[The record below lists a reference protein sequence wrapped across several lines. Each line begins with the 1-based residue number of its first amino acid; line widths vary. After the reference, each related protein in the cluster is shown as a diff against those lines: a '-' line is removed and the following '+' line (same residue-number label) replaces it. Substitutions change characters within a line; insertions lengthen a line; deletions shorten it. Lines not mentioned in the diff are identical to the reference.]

1 MSVAKKNPFFDDND
15 DKEIDDDTFLNHPR
29 AGSSGYML
37 PQRSQGGYS
46 SASASGNVTSD
57 EERLRQIILKKKE
70 IESST
75 IESSNRS
82 LGLLF
87 ESERVGAATGAELQ
101 RQKEQL
107 LVTEGRLDEINDTLK
122 QSERHLTGIKSVFG
136 GIKNYL
142 FAKNSGLPPATAQQ
156 ASTSQIQNV
165 RLSNSDSDI
174 ASSSSRKPMYQ
185 PENDRLDT
193 IREQNHPALKS
204 RGLVE
209 DSDKTSSADE
219 VLDRNLDE
227 MAMGLSRLKGLALDL
242 NTELDE
248 HDDILIRL
256 DDKASRTGI
265 KVEKQN
271 KDMSKILKIKK

>member
-1 MSVAKKNPFFDDND
+1 MSLANKNSYYDHGN
-15 DKEIDDDTFLNHPR
+15 EIDDDTFLNHPR
-29 AGSSGYML
+29 AGSSGFML
-37 PQRSQGGYS
+37 PQKNQGAGGSPS
-46 SASASGNVTSD
+46 SGGVMSP
-57 EERLRQIILKKKE
+57 EERHQQLLLKKKE
-70 IESST
+70 IEAKT
-75 IESSNRS
+75 LDSSNRS
-82 LGLLF
+82 LSLLY
-87 ESERVGAATGAELQ
+87 ESEKVGAATGEELQ

-107 LVTEGRLDEINDTLK
+107 LRTEGRLDDINSTLK
-122 QSERHLTGIKSVFG
+122 QSERHLNGIKSVFG

-142 FAKNSGLPPATAQQ
+142 FAKNSGLPPP
-156 ASTSQIQNV
+156 ASTPQQGSNSQKIPH
-165 RLSNSDSDI
+165 SNSDVSI
-174 ASSSSRKPMYQ
+174 GSSSSRKPFYQ

-209 DSDKTSSADE
+209 ADLDKTSSVDD

-242 NTELDE
+242 NAELDE

-271 KDMSKILKIKK
+271 KDMSKILKK

>member
-1 MSVAKKNPFFDDND
+1 MSP
-15 DKEIDDDTFLNHPR
+15 
-29 AGSSGYML
+29 
-37 PQRSQGGYS
+37 
-46 SASASGNVTSD
+46 
-57 EERLRQIILKKKE
+57 EERHQQLLLKKKE
-70 IESST
+70 IEAKT
-75 IESSNRS
+75 LDSSNRS
-82 LGLLF
+82 LSLLY
-87 ESERVGAATGAELQ
+87 ESEKVGAATGEELQ

-107 LVTEGRLDEINDTLK
+107 LRTEGRLDDINSTLK
-122 QSERHLTGIKSVFG
+122 QSERHLNGIKSVFG

-142 FAKNSGLPPATAQQ
+142 FAKNSGLPPPPPS
-156 ASTSQIQNV
+156 ASTPQQGSNSQKIPH
-165 RLSNSDSDI
+165 SNSDVSI
-174 ASSSSRKPMYQ
+174 GSSSSRKPFYQ

-209 DSDKTSSADE
+209 DMEKTASADE

-242 NTELDE
+242 NAELDE

-271 KDMSKILKIKK
+271 KDMSKILNKK

>member
-1 MSVAKKNPFFDDND
+1 MSMAKKNNFFDDN
-15 DKEIDDDTFLNHPR
+15 EIDDDTFLNHPR
-29 AGSSGYML
+29 AGSSGFML
-37 PQRSQGGYS
+37 PQNNQGGS
-46 SASASGNVTSD
+46 SSFPTPRNVSSD
-57 EERLRQIILKKKE
+57 DERLRQIMLKKKE
-70 IESST
+70 IENNT

-87 ESERVGAATGAELQ
+87 ESEKVGAATGAELQ

-107 LVTEGRLDEINDTLK
+107 LRTEGRLDEINDTLK

-156 ASTSQIQNV
+156 PSTSQNV
-165 RLSNSDSDI
+165 RISNSDSDI
-174 ASSSSRKPMYQ
+174 AASSSRQQMYK

-209 DSDKTSSADE
+209 NNSGKPASVDDI
-219 VLDRNLDE
+219 LDNNLDE

-242 NTELDE
+242 NAELDE

-271 KDMSKILKIKK
+271 KDMSKILNKK

>member
-1 MSVAKKNPFFDDND
+1 MSMAKKNNFFDDN
-15 DKEIDDDTFLNHPR
+15 EIDDDTFLNHPR
-29 AGSSGYML
+29 AGSSGFML
-37 PQRSQGGYS
+37 PQNNQGGPS
-46 SASASGNVTSD
+46 SFPASRNVSSD
-57 EERLRQIILKKKE
+57 EERLRQIMLKKKE
-70 IESST
+70 IENST

-87 ESERVGAATGAELQ
+87 ESEKVGAATGAELQ

-107 LVTEGRLDEINDTLK
+107 LRTEGRLDEINDTLK

-156 ASTSQIQNV
+156 PSTSQNV
-165 RLSNSDSDI
+165 RISNSDSDI
-174 ASSSSRKPMYQ
+174 ASSSSRQPMYK

-209 DSDKTSSADE
+209 NNSGKPSSVDDI
-219 VLDRNLDE
+219 LDNNLDE

-242 NTELDE
+242 NAELDE

-271 KDMSKILKIKK
+271 KDMSKILNKK

>member
-1 MSVAKKNPFFDDND
+1 MSP
-15 DKEIDDDTFLNHPR
+15 
-29 AGSSGYML
+29 
-37 PQRSQGGYS
+37 
-46 SASASGNVTSD
+46 
-57 EERLRQIILKKKE
+57 EERHQQLLLKKKE
-70 IESST
+70 IEAKT
-75 IESSNRS
+75 LDSSNRS
-82 LGLLF
+82 LSLLY
-87 ESERVGAATGAELQ
+87 ESEKVGAATGEELQ

-107 LVTEGRLDEINDTLK
+107 LRTEGRLDDINSTLK
-122 QSERHLTGIKSVFG
+122 QSERHLNGIKSVFG

-142 FAKNSGLPPATAQQ
+142 FAKNSGLPPPPPS
-156 ASTSQIQNV
+156 ASTPQQGSSQKAIPH
-165 RLSNSDSDI
+165 SNSDVSI
-174 ASSSSRKPMYQ
+174 GSSSSRKPFYQ

-209 DSDKTSSADE
+209 SDLDKTSSVDD

-242 NTELDE
+242 NAELDE

-271 KDMSKILKIKK
+271 KDMSKILKK